1 VEPKVNFAEP
11 QKQKRPPTYAQ
22 RREGTGKVQGRYRE
36 DQQKRPPTY
45 AQRREGTGK
54 VQGRYREDQQ
64 KRPPTYAQ
72 RRDAKSELEG
82 AREVPMEEAAAFAAS
97 AGMGYAEAS
106 ARTGQGVQETFATL
120 VEGARMRYDDYR
132 ANPPP
137 RPPPQAADAAGT
149 SGESFPDPP

>member
-1 VEPKVNFAEP
+1 MKGHHGVALVFDLSSRASFLS
-11 QKQKRPPTYAQ
+11 AQ
-22 RREGTGKVQGRYRE
+22 QVWAPAIEANASLPHASTEGMAPYKLLIG
-36 DQQKRPPTY
+36 
-45 AQRREGTGK
+45 
-54 VQGRYREDQQ
+54 
-64 KRPPTYAQ
+64 
-72 RRDAKSELEG
+72 AKSELEG